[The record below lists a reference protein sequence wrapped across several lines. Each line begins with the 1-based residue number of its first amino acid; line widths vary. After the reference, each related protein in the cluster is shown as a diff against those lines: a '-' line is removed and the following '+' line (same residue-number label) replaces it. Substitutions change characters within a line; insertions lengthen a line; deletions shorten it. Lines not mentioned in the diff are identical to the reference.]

1 MQTTQQTKSQA
12 KEIQKK
18 EAHLP
23 AAINLEEASGE
34 GLEFVSAK
42 DLKLPILKILY
53 ANSPVLDK
61 NDGKYIANAE
71 KGDIYNE
78 VTGNLWKGTD
88 GIIVVPCLYINTFNE
103 WKDKG
108 DRDSP
113 GRPINIHTDPSI
125 MSETK
130 RGEDNKDR
138 LPNGNYVEDTGN
150 HFVFILDK
158 DYLPQEQAV
167 IAMKSTQKKK
177 SKTWNSMMQTRRAKG
192 TKGFFRPPSWA
203 TTYRLTTTR
212 ESNSQNVWYGW
223 VVEFDNFLDT
233 TKMAKTLEITRGF
246 YQSSMKSDIFGKVDF
261 GVTQAQDVN
270 QDPKKQSV
278 PF

>member
-1 MQTTQQTKSQA
+1 MANGNKAQSQA

-23 AAINLEEASGE
+23 ANFNLEEAAGE
-34 GLEFVSAK
+34 GQEYIGARDV
-42 DLKLPILKILY
+42 KLPILKILY
-53 ANSPVLDK
+53 ASSPVLDK
-61 NDGKYIANAE
+61 SDGKYIANAE
-71 KGDIYNE
+71 RGDIYNE
-78 VTGNLWKGTD
+78 VTGSLWKGKE
-88 GIIVVPCLYINTFNE
+88 GIVVVPCLYINTFNE

-108 DRDSP
+108 DSP
-113 GRPINIHTDPSI
+113 GRPIKIHTDPSI
-125 MSETK
+125 MSDTK

-158 DYLPQEQAV
+158 NYLPQEQTL

-177 SKTWNSMMQTRRAKG
+177 SKTWNSMMQTRRMPGKN
-192 TKGFFRPPSWA
+192 GFFRPPTWA

-212 ESNSQNVWYGW
+212 ESNSKNNWFGW
-223 VVEFDNFLDT
+223 VVEFDKFLEVA
-233 TKMAKTLEITRGF
+233 KYPKTLEITRAF

-261 GVTQAQDVN
+261 GPEQAIASTN
-270 QDPKKQSV
+270 SNKAV

>member
-1 MQTTQQTKSQA
+1 MANGNKAQSQA

-23 AAINLEEASGE
+23 ANFNLEEAAGE
-34 GLEFVSAK
+34 GQEYISAR
-42 DLKLPILKILY
+42 DVKLPILKILY
-53 ANSPVLDK
+53 ASSPVLDK
-61 NDGKYIANAE
+61 SDGKYIANAE
-71 KGDIYNE
+71 RGDIYNE
-78 VTGNLWKGTD
+78 VTGSLWKSKE
-88 GIIVVPCLYINTFNE
+88 GIVVVPCLYINTFNE

-108 DRDSP
+108 DSP
-113 GRPINIHTDPSI
+113 GRPIKIHTDPSI
-125 MSETK
+125 MSDTK

-158 DYLPQEQAV
+158 NYLPQEQTL

-177 SKTWNSMMQTRRAKG
+177 SKTWNSMMQTRRMPGKN
-192 TKGFFRPPSWA
+192 GFFRPPTWA

-212 ESNSQNVWYGW
+212 ESNSKNNWFGW
-223 VVEFDNFLDT
+223 VVEFDKFLEVA
-233 TKMAKTLEITRGF
+233 KYPKTLEITRSF

-261 GVTQAQDVN
+261 GPEQAIASTN
-270 QDPKKQSV
+270 SNKAV

>member
-1 MQTTQQTKSQA
+1 MQTTQQAKSQA

-23 AAINLEEASGE
+23 ANFNLEEAAGE
-34 GLEFVSAK
+34 GQEYIGARDV
-42 DLKLPILKILY
+42 KLPILKILY
-53 ANSPVLDK
+53 ASSPVLDK
-61 NDGKYIANAE
+61 SDGKYIANAE
-71 KGDIYNE
+71 RGDIYNE
-78 VTGNLWKGTD
+78 VTGSLWKGKE
-88 GIIVVPCLYINTFNE
+88 GIVVVPCLYINTFNE

-108 DRDSP
+108 DSP
-113 GRPINIHTDPSI
+113 GRPIKIHTDPSI
-125 MSETK
+125 MSDTT
-130 RGEDNKDR
+130 RSEDNKDR

-158 DYLPQEQAV
+158 NYLPQEQSL

-177 SKTWNSMMQTRRAKG
+177 SKTWNSMMQTRRMKG
-192 TKGFFRPPSWA
+192 AKGFFRPPTWA

-212 ESNSQNVWYGW
+212 ESNSKNNWFGW
-223 VVEFDNFLDT
+223 VVEFDKFLDV
-233 TKMAKTLEITRGF
+233 AQFPKTLEITRSF

-261 GVTQAQDVN
+261 GSEQVTTSTNTNKA
-270 QDPKKQSV
+270 V

>member
-1 MQTTQQTKSQA
+1 MQTTQQAKSQA

-23 AAINLEEASGE
+23 ANFNLEEAAGE
-34 GLEFVSAK
+34 GQEFIGARDV
-42 DLKLPILKILY
+42 KLPILKILY
-53 ANSPVLDK
+53 ANSPVLDES
-61 NDGKYIANAE
+61 DGKYIASA
-71 KGDIYNE
+71 KQGDIYNE
-78 VTGNLWKGTD
+78 VTGSLWKGKE
-88 GIIVVPCLYINTFNE
+88 GIVVVPCLYINTFNE

-108 DRDSP
+108 DSP
-113 GRPINIHTDPSI
+113 GRPIKIHTDPSI

-130 RGEDNKDR
+130 RSEDNKDR

-158 DYLPQEQAV
+158 DYLPQEQAL

-177 SKTWNSMMQTRRAKG
+177 SKTWNSMMQTRRMKG
-192 TKGFFRPPSWA
+192 AKGFFRPPTWA

-212 ESNSQNVWYGW
+212 ESNSKNNWFGW
-223 VVEFDNFLDT
+223 VVEFDKFLDV
-233 TKMAKTLEITRGF
+233 AQFPKTLEITRSF

-261 GVTQAQDVN
+261 GSEQVTTSTNTNKA
-270 QDPKKQSV
+270 V